1 MHYVDYLVCQSSFP
15 RSLSFTGP
23 NLIPCSMCITS
34 SLLATL
40 LFATVLKL
48 SCTSETIFIK
58 TNNSSDHQCPAE
70 PCLTLQE
77 FLAHHH
83 RLESNTVLKFL
94 PGKHMILFAPSQNI
108 SVMHVVNVTLTG
120 VSDHQS
126 SSIYCVSE
134 FSVSVMN
141 AQNVTISKL
150 SFFGCGAALVSV
162 VSPLPTVATLFLV
175 QTLNVSILDVHVRGS
190 KGAGMLVGNGFGLTL
205 NRISFV
211 GNRPNCVVMFVDG
224 INFPVKQHVF
234 SYIGDTEFT
243 FGRSNSMYYGSGLSL
258 IFTQTSYTVYVN
270 ITNVALYNNTGRYWG
285 SFFMTIE
292 EWSCKYTV
300 VRAEKIRCSNY
311 QYRSWAATSGFTV
324 REIASDISVSP
335 PHQDNR
341 SLQFEYTLHIVDSFF
356 DTSLGITAVGVI
368 GRKNLRVKFTDVTIE
383 GKSGDG
389 LVGLRIFNM
398 SLVTL
403 KRMKVFSCKR
413 LPIQVENSKITMFD
427 TLVAE
432 NEGDSMGVVQL
443 WKSQLSNLSGKHTF
457 QQKLCTYRSWSIL
470 CS

>member
-1 MHYVDYLVCQSSFP
+1 M
-15 RSLSFTGP
+15 R
-23 NLIPCSMCITS
+23 
-34 SLLATL
+34 
-40 LFATVLKL
+40 
-48 SCTSETIFIK
+48 
-58 TNNSSDHQCPAE
+58 
-70 PCLTLQE
+70 
-77 FLAHHH
+77 
-83 RLESNTVLKFL
+83 
-94 PGKHMILFAPSQNI
+94 
-108 SVMHVVNVTLTG
+108 G
-120 VSDHQS
+120 V
-126 SSIYCVSE
+126 
-134 FSVSVMN
+134 
-141 AQNVTISKL
+141 
-150 SFFGCGAALVSV
+150 
-162 VSPLPTVATLFLV
+162 
-175 QTLNVSILDVHVRGS
+175 
-190 KGAGMLVGNGFGLTL
+190 
-205 NRISFV
+205 
-211 GNRPNCVVMFVDG
+211 
-224 INFPVKQHVF
+224 
-234 SYIGDTEFT
+234 GD
-243 FGRSNSMYYGSGLSL
+243 
-258 IFTQTSYTVYVN
+258 
-270 ITNVALYNNTGRYWG
+270 
-285 SFFMTIE
+285 
-292 EWSCKYTV
+292 V